1 MNRKNFIKSL
11 ASLALATKLTELKSL
26 NRILDTQG
34 ETSKMPVLF
43 MGHGNPMNAIEENAY
58 TRGWRKMVQEIP
70 TPSSILI
77 ISAHWETSGTSKVYA
92 GSKPKMIYDMYGFP
106 KELYEVKYPA
116 MGKPDLA
123 NKISTRIPEIKQTE
137 EWGLDHGAWSVL
149 VKMYPEATIPCFQLS
164 LNKTRDMQWHYD
176 LGKQLAFLRKRG
188 VLILCSG
195 NINHNLGEIR
205 SVNQPAPDWALEFD
219 NKFTEI
225 VRNRNHKLLINY
237 NELGN
242 YARMSVNSGEHFI
255 PVLYALAL
263 QEKDEEITYTNHN
276 IENTIFGAMMR
287 CIRVG

>member
-11 ASLALATKLTELKSL
+11 ASLALATKITELEAL
-26 NRILDTQG
+26 NKII
-34 ETSKMPVLF
+34 ETNSETRKMPVLF

-58 TRGWRKMVQEIP
+58 TKGWREMVKDIP

-77 ISAHWETSGTSKVYA
+77 ISAHWETSGGPKVYA
-92 GSKPKMIYDMYGFP
+92 GTKPKMIYDMYGFP
-106 KELYEVKYPA
+106 KELYEVKYA
-116 MGKPDLA
+116 VMGKPDLA
-123 NKISTRIPEIKQTE
+123 NEISIQIPEISPTE

-176 LGKQLAFLRKRG
+176 LGKQLEFLRKRG

-195 NINHNLGEIR
+195 NLNHNLREIR

-225 VRNRNHKLLINY
+225 IRNRNHKQLINY
-237 NELGN
+237 SELGN
-242 YARMSVNSGEHFI
+242 YARMSVNSAEHFI

-263 QEKDEEITYTNHN
+263 QEKDDEISYANHN
-276 IENTIFGAMMR
+276 IDNTIFGAMMR
-287 CIRVG
+287 CIKVG